1 MNEFSKTKIGY
12 SLALLAALFA
22 LSPLINS
29 STFSFALFSY
39 DISIHLIYWI
49 FVGLLALTVYLYA
62 ISLIKEENKL
72 YGKFHTIGNYIYAFS
87 LLFPPAIFLLFGI
100 SLITSL
106 LPSNI
111 SENILEIIFMII
123 TLIGIGL
130 GTKSV
135 ALKMND
141 SDAKRKEEQSKW
153 AEYVTLETAKKLI
166 DTDMYDLAVI
176 ELWKTINLAFKRVLK
191 SKAIPYD
198 EKRPMEII
206 HAIHKNK
213 LLPSEI
219 INRLHELRDLRNKA
233 AHTDIN
239 ISKDEVQE
247 YIKFVEKILAVIDNY
262 TEECY
267 YCKNSFPLDKMEVEE
282 INGDYYAC
290 EDCAKE
296 HPNWKD
302 EILSMGMDS

>member
-22 LSPLINS
+22 LSPLVNS

-39 DISIHLIYWI
+39 GISIHLIYWI

-62 ISLIKEENKL
+62 LSLIKEDKL
-72 YGKFHTIGNYIYAFS
+72 YSSFHTIGNYTYAIS
-87 LLFPPAIFLLFGI
+87 LLFPPLVLTIFCI
-100 SLITSL
+100 SVFTTL
-106 LPSNI
+106 LPSKT
-111 SENILEIIFMII
+111 LEIVLQIVLSAIVGVFSNLLVNKII
-123 TLIGIGL
+123 VRLR
-130 GTKSV
+130 K
-135 ALKMND
+135 NE
-141 SDAKRKEEQSKW
+141 AKQDEARAKL
-153 AEYVTLETAKKLI
+153 AEYITLETAKKLI

-206 HAIHKNK
+206 NAIHKNK
-213 LLPSEI
+213 LLPFEM
-219 INRLHELRDLRNKA
+219 INKLHQLRDLRNKA
-233 AHTDIN
+233 AHTNIN

-290 EDCAKE
+290 KDCAKE